1 MMDQR
6 LAQPLKGLAHM
17 VVKLAAMHM
26 EQAMV
31 HRKQFDQL
39 QHLAEHRTRVLEDLV
54 PQWSARYMW
63 RR

>member
-6 LAQPLKGLAHM
+6 LAQPLEGLAHM

-31 HRKQFDQL
+31 HWKQFDQL
-39 QHLAEHRTRVLEDLV
+39 QHLAEHWTRVLEDLV
-54 PQWSARYMW
+54 PQWPARYMW
-63 RR
+63 QR